1 MAKTIDERQ
10 ENFLK
15 VLEDNMGV
23 VSLTLEM
30 TSTPRLVFE
39 DWMNEVFFNER
50 VKEIDKKTLDIVE
63 GKLLDEINKGNMNA
77 IQFYLKTKGRNR
89 GYV

>member
-1 MAKTIDERQ
+1 MSILLDNEQ
-10 ENFLK
+10 INFLRH
-15 VLEDNMGV
+15 LEDNMGV

-30 TSTPRLVFE
+30 TDTPRIVFE
-39 DWMNEVFFNER
+39 DWMTEVFF
-50 VKEIDKKTLDIVE
+50 KEKVSQIEEKTLDYVE
-63 GKLLDEINKGNMNA
+63 KKLLDEINKGNMNA

>member
-1 MAKTIDERQ
+1 MAQMLDIQQKA
-10 ENFLK
+10 FLDA
-15 VLEDNMGV
+15 LEQNMGV
-23 VSLTLEM
+23 VSLTLESTKTSRTLFEEWM
-30 TSTPRLVFE
+30 T
-39 DWMNEVFFNER
+39 EVFFVER
-50 VKEIDKKTLDIVE
+50 VKDIEQKTLDIVE

>member
-1 MAKTIDERQ
+1 MAIFLDEQQVR
-10 ENFLK
+10 FLEK
-15 VLEDNMGV
+15 LEENMGV

-30 TSTPRLVFE
+30 TSISRVVFE
-39 DWMNEVFFNER
+39 DWMTEVFFNEK
-50 VKEIDKKTLDIVE
+50 VKEIEQKTLDIVE
-63 GKLLDEINKGNMNA
+63 AKLLDEINKGNMNA